1 MHIGCIKVGF
11 GAATNLEGSYYIRIK
26 KLVADV
32 VFQGVTAFKSVRN
45 DNFVAFLSHCYFSV
59 TVSARAVYAVISYLG
74 AIVLSYLGAIVF
86 KKNTRIVI

>member
-1 MHIGCIKVGF
+1 MYQGRVW
-11 GAATNLEGSYYIRIK
+11 TNFEGSYYIRIK

-59 TVSARAVYAVISYLG
+59 TVSAKAVCAVISQ
-74 AIVLSYLGAIVF
+74 SGAIVF
-86 KKNTRIVI
+86 QKNTRIVI

>member
-1 MHIGCIKVGF
+1 MHIRCIKVGF
-11 GAATNLEGSYYIRIK
+11 GAATNLEDSYYVRVK

-32 VFQGVTAFKSVRN
+32 VFQGVTAFKSVQN

-74 AIVLSYLGAIVF
+74 RIVF
-86 KKNTRIVI
+86 KQNTRIVI